1 MPRYPRNKISDVVAE
16 NLPDFV
22 VQDHPLF
29 VTFVEEYYKW
39 LESQDNSYFAPMSL
53 LGTVDIDQTT
63 DDFLKYFKNEVFKG
77 FPDNITSVKG
87 DTLDL
92 RSVLKRVRSFYLAKG
107 TESSIRFLLRALFD
121 VYSEVYIPSTDILNA
136 SGGRWIQPTIIRC
149 IDSDPD
155 RNRTLRNLRVEFIDD
170 ITLTSQGSATIVD
183 LRQFTKDGTPILELE
198 LFAVIGSV
206 PYPGKVSSASTEPI
220 EFSSTLLSMVSGVT
234 FTDGGSNYQPDDS
247 VTVVSG
253 AYSGKGVK
261 ASVESV
267 DKTGSIRSIRIDDPG
282 LNYYPFNGNLNQYVV
297 SVVSETG
304 TGADGLLI
312 TTSPKVTRVGYWSN
326 NDGKVSSTE
335 KLQDNYRYQIHS
347 YVVKTE
353 ANLSEYKDSLKE
365 FAHPS
370 GKLVLGDYLVYR
382 KESATASTGGFGIV
396 RDEMPLFANYFPYT
410 IAVENDFSN
419 GVTCTDQT
427 GVKAVLPSYYDLR
440 GVIVDDLGGAGTL
453 SGFLIDYFPYGY
465 DAANSYD
472 IQGNT
477 RTAASALGA
486 GISSGW
492 DTQNFRRYGG
502 IGATQEFLGQ
512 FDNGEYTGSTMPG
525 WPSNNIDWWIVHP
538 HPNTWH
544 GGVQSKYGTGATWG
558 EMRLQDFILGPYIL
572 TSPPVAGASYDSQGT
587 LGSTNVPDDYGQDL

>member
-63 DDFLKYFKNEVFKG
+63 DDFVKYFKSEVFKG
-77 FPDNITSVKG
+77 FPDNYTSTKG

-149 IDSDPD
+149 IDGDPE
-155 RNRTLRNLRVEFIDD
+155 RNRTLRNTRVLFVDSDSVE
-170 ITLTSQGSATIVD
+170 QGSATIVD
-183 LRQFTKDGTPILELE
+183 LNQFKKDGTPILELE
-198 LFAVIGSV
+198 LSSVIGTT
-206 PYPGKVSSASTEPI
+206 PYPGTVVSRSDQPI
-220 EFSSTLLSMVSGVT
+220 QFSSVLLSMVSGVT
-234 FTDGGSNYQPDDS
+234 FTDGGSNYEPDDLVNIETS
-247 VTVVSG
+247 LG
-253 AYSGKGVK
+253 FSGKGAK

-267 DKTGSIRSIRIDDPG
+267 TKTGTIRSIRIDDPG
-282 LNYYPFNGNLNQYVV
+282 LNYFPIGGNLNQYTVTV
-297 SVVSETG
+297 SSETG
-304 TGADGLLI
+304 TGANGLLV
-312 TTSPKVTRVGYWSN
+312 TTNPKVTKPGYWTN

-347 YVVKTE
+347 YVVRTE
-353 ANLSEYKDSLKE
+353 ANLSEYKDTLKE

-370 GKLVLGDYLVYR
+370 GKLVLGDYFVYR
-382 KESATASTGGFGIV
+382 KESATADAGGFGLL
-396 RDEMPLFANYFPYT
+396 RNEMPLFANYFPYS
-410 IAVENDFSN
+410 IATLSDGAVI
-419 GVTCTDQT
+419 GVNQF
-427 GVKAVLPSYYDLR
+427 GVLPSHIDLR
-440 GVIVDDLGGAGTL
+440 GITATDLAGAGL
-453 SGFLIDYFPYGY
+453 QDGFMLDYYPFGY
-465 DAANSYD
+465 DGATGLTVD
-472 IQGNT
+472 INT
-477 RTAASALGA
+477 QDPVSSFGD

-492 DTQNFRRYGG
+492 QNQNLNRFGG
-502 IGATQEFLGQ
+502 IGATQEFLGKKGSS
-512 FDNGEYTGSTMPG
+512 DVSANPYVGSTMPG
-525 WPSNNIDWWIVHP
+525 VSGEIAWWIVHP

-544 GGVQSKYGTGATWG
+544 GGLSRAGISWG
-558 EMRLQDFILGPYIL
+558 DIKLQNFIMGPYRL

>member
-63 DDFLKYFKNEVFKG
+63 DDFVKYFKSEVFKG
-77 FPDNITSVKG
+77 FPDNYTSVKG
-87 DTLDL
+87 DTLDM

-107 TESSIRFLLRALFD
+107 TESSIRFLLRVLFD

-149 IDSDPD
+149 IGGDPE
-155 RNRTLRNLRVEFIDD
+155 RNRTLRNTRVLFVDSDSVE
-170 ITLTSQGSATIVD
+170 QGSATIVD
-183 LRQFTKDGTPILELE
+183 LNQFKKDGTPILELE
-198 LFAVIGSV
+198 LSSVIGTA
-206 PYPGKVSSASTEPI
+206 PYPGTVVSRSDQPIQFSSA
-220 EFSSTLLSMVSGVT
+220 LLSMASGIT
-234 FTDGGSNYQPDDS
+234 FTNGGSNYQPDDL
-247 VTVVSG
+247 VNIETGSG
-253 AYSGKGVK
+253 LSGKGAK

-267 DKTGSIRSIRIDDPG
+267 TKTGTIRSIRIDDPG
-282 LNYYPFNGNLNQYVV
+282 LNYFPIGGFVNQYSVTV
-297 SVVSETG
+297 SSETG
-304 TGADGLLI
+304 TGADGLLV
-312 TTSPKVTRVGYWSN
+312 TTNPKVTRPGYWTN

-347 YVVKTE
+347 YVVRTE
-353 ANLSEYKDSLKE
+353 ANLSEYKDTLKE

-370 GKLVLGDYLVYR
+370 GKLVLGDYFVYR
-382 KESATASTGGFGIV
+382 KESATADVGGFGLL
-396 RDEMPLFANYFPYT
+396 RNEMPAFSNYFPYT
-410 IAVENDFSN
+410 IAEENESSN
-419 GVTCTDQT
+419 GVTCTSALSST
-427 GVKAVLPSYYDLR
+427 GVLPSNFDLR
-440 GVIVDDLGGAGTL
+440 GVVVDNLGGSGVL
-453 SGFLIDYFPYGY
+453 DGFLIDYFPYGY
-465 DAANSYD
+465 DTANSYD

-477 RTAASALGA
+477 RTPASELGA

-492 DTQNFRRYGG
+492 SSQNFRRFGG

-512 FDNGEYTGSTMPG
+512 FDDGEYTGSTMPG

-544 GGVQSKYGTGATWG
+544 GGVRSTYGNGVTWG
-558 EMRLQDFILGPYIL
+558 AIRLKDFILGPYIL
-572 TSPPVAGASYDSQGT
+572 TSPPVAGSSYSSQGT
-587 LGSTNVPDDYGQDL
+587 QGSIDVPDNYGQDL